1 MDRQQLLTTIV
12 GTTLLGGA
20 LVLTARSDTTPT
32 ARISEPAPRQVEVA
46 TVERIE
52 TTRTVRLAGV
62 TRAADRAQLSFPV
75 PARLATRPVEVGDR
89 VAAGQLLAA
98 LDDRE
103 FRLAHQA
110 AAAALAE
117 LEVRLAQAVREKERT
132 VRLAAAEAATAE
144 ELEQTSAAASAL
156 AAARDAAAAR
166 LAETNRLIDES
177 TLEAPFSGT
186 VTAVHVEPGEWAS
199 PGHPVVE
206 LAGNGAIEV
215 VVEAPESMWSR
226 LSTGLPVTVTLPF
239 VGLEANGVIR
249 RIANVS
255 MGPGGLFPVEVAVAA
270 TPGLAAGLAAEVSL
284 PLEPTRDLT
293 VPLEAVLNPGSSRP
307 AVFRIADGHAERV
320 LVSVGQVTGDRI
332 SVVGPL
338 ADGDLVAVAGH
349 TALADSD
356 PVEVF

>member
-20 LVLTARSDTTPT
+20 FVMTARSDTDT
-32 ARISEPAPRQVEVA
+32 AVRTTAPAPRQVEVA

-75 PARLATRPVEVGDR
+75 PARLSSRPVGVGDR
-89 VAAGQLLAA
+89 VRAGQVLAT

-103 FRLAHQA
+103 FQLARQA
-110 AAAALAE
+110 AGAALAE
-117 LEVRLAQAVREKERT
+117 LEVRLAQATREQERT

-144 ELEQTSAAASAL
+144 ELEQTRAAASAL

-166 LAETNRLIDES
+166 LAETNRLVDES

-199 PGHPVVE
+199 PGRPVVE
-206 LAGNGAIEV
+206 LAGNGAVEV
-215 VVEAPESMWSR
+215 VVEAPESAWSR
-226 LSTGLPVTVTLPF
+226 LAAGLPVTVTLPF
-239 VGLEANGVIR
+239 VGLETGGVIR
-249 RIANVS
+249 RVASVS
-255 MGPGGLFPVEVAVAA
+255 MGPGGLFPVEVEIDEI
-270 TPGLAAGLAAEVSL
+270 PGLAAGLAAEVSL
-284 PLEPTRDLT
+284 PLEPTNDLT

-307 AVFRIADGHAERV
+307 AVFRINDERAERI
-320 LVSVGQVTGDRI
+320 LVRVGQITGDRI
-332 SVVGPL
+332 SIKGPL
-338 ADGDLVAVAGH
+338 ADGDLVAVGGH
-349 TALADSD
+349 TALADRD